1 MSVMPETTPS
11 RRHSVSLVALYRN
24 ARQPVRTFCGPLIV
38 VGRSRHCDLILGSE
52 SVAPVHSALVFSR
65 GQCFACD
72 LGAPRGTLIN
82 GRPVRCQRLSDG
94 DELTVGNFRFR
105 IENIVS
111 EPLMRAGPPRFS
123 LTGSP
128 PVGRINCADPLL
140 VIGSDLGADL
150 VIRDKSVAAV
160 QCVIAWTDEGVLARD
175 VGGGVGLTV
184 NGRHSPVE
192 VLRAGDVLVIGPHD
206 VRFDADARALP
217 GTVDA
222 SDRDDGGGVSAAHD
236 IVRSGNLPPAPA
248 NDSATAGLSLSHA
261 LDSTWPQTLNEPDEM
276 SLDVELSR
284 DIRDISAA
292 RTQVAEAKQSLER
305 ERTANNRPALLSAE
319 ALSEVMTTARGGGF
333 PATDHDYEAERRALE
348 AERAVIAAERT
359 TLENLRAELDAH
371 KRQASMT
378 RSQADTARVE
388 LERRVRELEDEGR
401 RAQTTRTELDAERTE
416 LLRLRAEV
424 ESQHRDISTV
434 RNRQRQ
440 EQAELTAQRSA
451 LANEVAL
458 LSQRRSE
465 LAAET
470 ESAAR
475 VGSRQA
481 ELETEVESAR
491 DELAKVAGEIETL
504 RKQSLRDRTT
514 INELMATLETARRER
529 DAIRAKSSEES
540 RTRHADLEA
549 QAKDLAAKAAAIE
562 KRAAELESREQ
573 TIATR
578 TTALR
583 ERIRGEQQKLD
594 EYAQTHRRELDEQR
608 EQQRKRQAE
617 LEELSAKLD
626 SARQRLTREVEEA
639 HAERTRDIDDRSR
652 QLDERAAALQRR
664 IDEFEERSGGIRDR
678 EDKLSQASAE
688 LVQREATLNTLES
701 ALQDRDARL
710 REWQVRVDKEGLRL
724 ETQRREAETAQ
735 RDASSQREQM
745 ERLRGELNRQRES
758 IGPAM
763 AKLEAAKSDVQDR
776 ERHLEQFKEA
786 LDQRDA
792 NATARAAE
800 LEAWAA
806 RVAKQEEQ
814 LADANQRIAE
824 AKKREE
830 AVASIEAGIASRTSQ
845 LTVRESELSAIRQRL
860 DRRNEE
866 LDARE
871 SIITNREGAVAQAR
885 EEFAAERTA
894 SEKALLEA
902 RMLREAVNKRSDE
915 CEARESETRRRTE
928 TLEKREAAQR
938 TERQQLDA
946 DREELRSNV
955 TQLAE
960 AQEALTGDLAELA
973 RQRNDLDLRATTLA
987 SDQEALQRSQNEVK
1001 QTGAQIDQTR
1011 RELDETRS
1019 AVEARVADLD
1029 ARAAALERKDES
1041 TVQRESEL
1049 QARHEELERRQNA
1062 LQSENQIVAFRTAE
1076 LDAARRD
1083 LDERS
1088 EILRRDQAE
1097 SDRVRFDLTEKQQA
1111 HDAAAA
1117 KLDAE
1122 RRAVEQ
1128 TRVTYAAG
1136 LAQLETRQRELAE
1149 RELAAA
1155 EQSRQS
1161 AALQAR
1167 MEAELDRLQFERS
1180 ELLAN
1185 KGGADAEA
1193 HKLRIVAGQLDAERL
1208 ELRRQE
1214 DSLVAHEQ
1222 ALRARTEQLAQ
1233 IERHLQERSREL
1245 DARASAAT
1253 IQREESERH
1262 RAELMRELQNERAA
1276 TAVLRTKVDEELL
1289 AARARQSELSAG
1301 LTSEINSRRAE
1312 LERDYAQLRENVE
1325 AEVRAKIESQAQH
1338 RAVAESERLVSER
1351 LREFDAELN
1360 RRREDWERH
1369 AAERRAAVD
1378 RDLESRRREAE
1389 EWLDQARK
1397 LKADAERAVAAAP
1410 APETSTFDI
1419 APISPVASEAVF
1431 LAVSQPPAVD
1441 TAPAIPV
1448 VQLRPTSD
1456 GGWADIST
1464 PVQPANDDMGD
1475 VIPLTE
1481 AIPAIA
1487 AEAPPEPAD
1496 EPIDHDALA
1505 ELEGAGIERFA
1516 APPEPAAIEE
1526 PSPSETAQPARAGRW
1541 RTWSASLAYAALI
1554 GLVVFGGM
1562 RKWATPADKPT
1573 RVSGRL
1579 QLASNSARD
1588 ELLGRL
1594 NDAAY
1599 VSRLS
1604 SLTSTDWAAVLSAK
1618 RLTIHSESGSN
1629 EVRIDADDASLV
1641 DAFGSAIAA
1650 DLSAAPVASVLPVE
1664 FDEQKL
1670 KTLRARKEK
1679 ELKQAQLVLDGLS
1692 HAVSIDDSGK
1702 KLAAAEKLL
1711 AERRVALDTAESAEA
1726 KAAGALSAAQAG
1738 NSSESAV
1745 PQAELASA
1753 LAADPPYSEATREQ
1767 QSKGRGL
1774 YGEVLRIA
1782 NDTQDDFA
1790 SFDTAL
1796 RELKKTADLQQ
1807 QNLADSGLSRAL
1819 VGIDEVV
1826 NSISLRRDAAAR
1838 QWDEIVT
1845 GAKNWKESDDPAVLV
1860 VATEKA
1866 GVWFG
1871 ATQKDLGELV
1881 QQLDQRVAGLA
1892 TAGVDAAKRESVRG
1906 EIEKRRRA
1914 AVEMG
1919 KQVMASAAQILP
1931 RENYKIHALSE
1942 AVSDLGRRADR
1953 RRSAIEQVLRQENR
1967 RFLGS
1972 EQQKKLAALQS
1983 EYTKAQAARDGLLR
1997 EFKSSED
2004 EVALLHRAADRA
2016 TKRRE
2021 ELTAQHVNVAKLKGE
2036 IEQIDQKLE
2045 TEQSSPSPVAPAAV
2059 EFHAAASTLTGWNAA
2074 SQSRLPILAGLL
2086 AVCLFAAA
2094 HRAWVGRGRRREL
2107 SVATA

>member
-217 GTVDA
+217 GTADA
-222 SDRDDGGGVSAAHD
+222 SDRDDGGGVPAAHD

-261 LDSTWPQTLNEPDEM
+261 LDSTWPQTLTEPDEM

-348 AERAVIAAERT
+348 AERAVIAAERA
-359 TLENLRAELDAH
+359 TLENLRAELDSH

-378 RSQADTARVE
+378 RSQADSVRVE

-401 RAQTTRTELDAERTE
+401 RAQSTRTELDAERTE
-416 LLRLRAEV
+416 LLRLRAEL
-424 ESQHRDISTV
+424 EAQHRDISTV

-458 LSQRRSE
+458 LSQRRAE

-470 ESAAR
+470 ESAVR

-549 QAKDLAAKAAAIE
+549 QAKDLAAKASAIE

-626 SARQRLTREVEEA
+626 SARQRLSREVEEA

-652 QLDERAAALQRR
+652 QLEERAAALQRR
-664 IDEFEERSGGIRDR
+664 MDEFEERSGGLRDR

-688 LVQREATLNTLES
+688 LVQREATLNTFES

-735 RDASSQREQM
+735 RDATSQREQI
-745 ERLRGELNRQRES
+745 ERLRVELNRQRES

-800 LEAWAA
+800 LESWAA

-885 EEFAAERTA
+885 EEFAAERA
-894 SEKALLEA
+894 AAEKALLEA
-902 RMLREAVNKRSDE
+902 RMLRETVNKRSSE
-915 CEARESETRRRTE
+915 CDARESETRRRTE
-928 TLEKREAAQR
+928 SLEKREAAQR

-1011 RELDETRS
+1011 RELDEMRS

-1029 ARAAALERKDES
+1029 ARAAALERKDDS
-1041 TVQRESEL
+1041 TTQRETEL
-1049 QARHEELERRQNA
+1049 QARHEELERRQSA
-1062 LQSENQIVAFRTAE
+1062 LQSDNQIVAFRTAE
-1076 LDAARRD
+1076 LDAAKRD

-1088 EILRRDQAE
+1088 EVLRRDQAE
-1097 SDRVRFDLTEKQQA
+1097 SDRVRFELTEKQQA

-1185 KGGADAEA
+1185 KGGTDAEA
-1193 HKLRIVAGQLDAERL
+1193 HKLKIVAGQLDAERL

-1245 DARASAAT
+1245 DARASSAT
-1253 IQREESERH
+1253 MQREESERH
-1262 RAELMRELQNERAA
+1262 RAELVRELQNERAA
-1276 TAVLRTKVDEELL
+1276 TAALRTKVDEELL
-1289 AARARQSELSAG
+1289 TARARQSELSAG
-1301 LTSEINSRRAE
+1301 LTSEINARRAE
-1312 LERDYAQLRENVE
+1312 LERGYAQLRENVE

-1338 RAVAESERLVSER
+1338 RAAAESERLVAER
-1351 LREFDAELN
+1351 VREFDAELN
-1360 RRREDWERH
+1360 RRREEWERQ

-1389 EWLDQARK
+1389 DWVDQARK

-1410 APETSTFDI
+1410 EFSTFGM
-1419 APISPVASEAVF
+1419 APIEPVASEPVV
-1431 LAVSQPPAVD
+1431 LAVSPPPTVD
-1441 TAPAIPV
+1441 AAPAIPV
-1448 VQLRPTSD
+1448 VQLRPAPG
-1456 GGWADIST
+1456 GGWTDISA
-1464 PVQPANDDMGD
+1464 PVQPPNDDMGD

-1481 AIPAIA
+1481 AIPVIA
-1487 AEAPPEPAD
+1487 DEAPPEPAD
-1496 EPIDHDALA
+1496 EPIDNVALA

-1516 APPEPAAIEE
+1516 AAPEPAAIEE
-1526 PSPSETAQPARAGRW
+1526 PSPAETAQPARAGRW

-1579 QLASNSARD
+1579 QLASSSARD

-1604 SLTSTDWAAVLSAK
+1604 SLTSTDWAAMLSAK
-1618 RLTIHSESGSN
+1618 RLAIHSEAGSN
-1629 EVRIDADDASLV
+1629 DVRIDADDASLV

-1650 DLSAAPVASVLPVE
+1650 DLSSAPAASVLPVE
-1664 FDEQKL
+1664 IDEQKL
-1670 KTLRARKEK
+1670 NTLRAGKEK

-1692 HAVSIDDSGK
+1692 HAVSIDDSAR

-1711 AERRVALDTAESAEA
+1711 ADRRAALDTAESAEA
-1726 KAAGALSAAQAG
+1726 KAAGALSAAQSG
-1738 NSSESAV
+1738 NSSDSAA
-1745 PQAELASA
+1745 PQAELAAA

-1774 YGEVLRIA
+1774 YGELLRIA

-1796 RELKKTADLQQ
+1796 RELKKTAALQQ
-1807 QNLADSGLSRAL
+1807 QNLADSGLLRAL

-1826 NSISLRRDAAAR
+1826 TSISLRRDAAAR

-1845 GAKNWKESDDPAVLV
+1845 SAKNWKEGDDPAVLV

-1881 QQLDQRVAGLA
+1881 QQLDQRIAGLGSV
-1892 TAGVDAAKRESVRG
+1892 GVDAAKRESVRG

-1942 AVSDLGRRADR
+1942 AVTDLGRRADR

-1983 EYTKAQAARDGLLR
+1983 EYVKAQAARDGLLR

-2016 TKRRE
+2016 AKRRE

-2036 IEQIDQKLE
+2036 IEQIDEKLE
-2045 TEQSSPSPVAPAAV
+2045 HGQSPSTPVTPAAV
-2059 EFHAAASTLTGWNAA
+2059 EFHAAASTLTGWNAG

-2086 AVCLFAAA
+2086 AACLFAAA

>member
-222 SDRDDGGGVSAAHD
+222 SDRDDDSGASASHD
-236 IVRSGNLPPAPA
+236 IVRTGNLPPAPVA
-248 NDSATAGLSLSHA
+248 ESATAGLSLSHA
-261 LDSTWPQTLNEPDEM
+261 LDSTWPQTLTESDEM

-292 RTQVAEAKQSLER
+292 RSQVAEAKQSLER

-348 AERAVIAAERT
+348 AERAVIAAERA
-359 TLENLRAELDAH
+359 TLENLRAELDSH

-378 RSQADTARVE
+378 RSQADSARVE

-401 RAQTTRTELDAERTE
+401 RAQTTRTELEAERTE
-416 LLRLRAEV
+416 LLRLRAEL
-424 ESQHRDISTV
+424 EAQHRDISTV

-458 LSQRRSE
+458 LSQRRAE

-475 VGSRQA
+475 DGSRHA
-481 ELETEVESAR
+481 EMEAEVEAAR

-549 QAKDLAAKAAAIE
+549 QAKDLATRTAALE

-573 TIATR
+573 TIAAR

-608 EQQRKRQAE
+608 EQQRKRQTE

-639 HAERTRDIDDRSR
+639 HAERTRDIEDRSR
-652 QLDERAAALQRR
+652 QLDERAAVLQRR

-688 LVQREATLNTLES
+688 LVQREATLNTFES

-735 RDASSQREQM
+735 RDATSQREQI
-745 ERLRGELNRQRES
+745 ERLRVELNRQRES

-763 AKLEAAKSDVQDR
+763 AKLEAARSDVQDR
-776 ERHLEQFKEA
+776 QQHLEQFKEA

-800 LEAWAA
+800 LESWAA

-830 AVASIEAGIASRTSQ
+830 AVAAVEAGIASRTSQ

-885 EEFAAERTA
+885 EEFAAERA
-894 SEKALLEA
+894 AADKALLEA
-902 RMLREAVNKRSDE
+902 RMLRETVNKRTAE

-928 TLEKREAAQR
+928 SLEKREAAQR
-938 TERQQLDA
+938 SERQQLDA
-946 DREELRSNV
+946 DREELRSNI

-960 AQEALTGDLAELA
+960 AQEALTADLAELA

-1001 QTGAQIDQTR
+1001 QSSARIDQSR
-1011 RELDETRS
+1011 RELDEMRS
-1019 AVEARVADLD
+1019 AVETRVADLD
-1029 ARAAALERKDES
+1029 ARAEALERKDES
-1041 TVQRESEL
+1041 ANQRETEL
-1049 QARHEELERRQNA
+1049 QTRHEELERRHNS
-1062 LQSENQIVAFRTAE
+1062 LQSETQIVAFRTAE

-1083 LDERS
+1083 LDERT
-1088 EILRRDQAE
+1088 EVLRREQAE
-1097 SDRVRFDLTEKQQA
+1097 FDRVRFDLTEKQQA

-1193 HKLRIVAGQLDAERL
+1193 HKLKIVAGQLDAERL

-1214 DSLVAHEQ
+1214 ESLVAHEQ

-1233 IERHLQERSREL
+1233 IERHLQDRSREL

-1253 IQREESERH
+1253 MQREESERH
-1262 RAELMRELQNERAA
+1262 RAELMRELQNERA
-1276 TAVLRTKVDEELL
+1276 TAAMLRTKVDEELL
-1289 AARARQSELSAG
+1289 AARVRQSELSAS

-1312 LERDYAQLRENVE
+1312 LEREYAQLRENVE
-1325 AEVRAKIESQAQH
+1325 VEVRAKIESQARQQ
-1338 RAVAESERLVSER
+1338 AAAESERLVAER
-1351 LREFDAELN
+1351 LREFDAELS
-1360 RRREDWERH
+1360 RRREEWERQ
-1369 AAERRAAVD
+1369 AAERRAAVE

-1389 EWLDQARK
+1389 EWVEQARK
-1397 LKADAERAVAAAP
+1397 LRADAERAVAA

-1419 APISPVASEAVF
+1419 APIAPVLSEPVVLAESP
-1431 LAVSQPPAVD
+1431 PPTVD

-1448 VQLRPTSD
+1448 VQLRPMPG
-1456 GGWADIST
+1456 GGWTDISA
-1464 PVQPANDDMGD
+1464 PVQPLNDDMGD

-1487 AEAPPEPAD
+1487 DEAPPEPAD
-1496 EPIDHDALA
+1496 HAALA

-1516 APPEPAAIEE
+1516 AAPEPAAVEE
-1526 PSPSETAQPARAGRW
+1526 PSPAETAQPPRTRRW
-1541 RTWSASLAYAALI
+1541 RTWSASLAFAALI

-1573 RVSGRL
+1573 RASGRL
-1579 QLASNSARD
+1579 QLASTSARD
-1588 ELLGRL
+1588 ELLSRL

-1599 VSRLS
+1599 LSRLS
-1604 SLTSTDWAAVLSAK
+1604 SLTSTDWAAMLSAK
-1618 RLTIHSESGSN
+1618 RLTIHPDAGSN
-1629 EVRIDADDASLV
+1629 DVRIDADDPALV
-1641 DAFGSAIAA
+1641 DVFGKAIAA
-1650 DLSAAPVASVLPVE
+1650 DLSAAPAANVLPVE
-1664 FDEQKL
+1664 IDEQKL
-1670 KTLRARKEK
+1670 NALRAAKEK

-1692 HAVSIDDSGK
+1692 HAVSIDDSAK

-1711 AERRVALDTAESAEA
+1711 ADRRAALDTAESVEA
-1726 KAAGALSAAQAG
+1726 RAAGALSAAQSG
-1738 NSSESAV
+1738 NASDSAV
-1745 PQAELASA
+1745 PQAELAAA
-1753 LAADPPYSEATREQ
+1753 LAADPPYSEAAREQ

-1774 YGEVLRIA
+1774 YGELLRIA

-1796 RELKKTADLQQ
+1796 RELKKTTASQQ

-1826 NSISLRRDAAAR
+1826 ASISIRRDAAAR
-1838 QWDEIVT
+1838 QWDEIVA
-1845 GAKNWKESDDPAVLV
+1845 GAKNWKEGDDPTVLV

-1892 TAGVDAAKRESVRG
+1892 TAGVDAAKRESVRA

-1942 AVSDLGRRADR
+1942 AVTDLGRRADR

-1967 RFLGS
+1967 RFLGA

-1983 EYTKAQAARDGLLR
+1983 DYVKAQAARDGLLR
-1997 EFKSSED
+1997 EFKSAED
-2004 EVALLHRAADRA
+2004 EVVLLRRAADRA
-2016 TKRRE
+2016 SKRRE

-2036 IEQIDQKLE
+2036 IEQIDEKLE
-2045 TEQSSPSPVAPAAV
+2045 RGQSPSTPVAPAAV
-2059 EFHAAASTLTGWNAA
+2059 EFHAAASTLPGWSAA

-2086 AVCLFAAA
+2086 AACLFAAA
-2094 HRAWVGRGRRREL
+2094 HRAWVGRGRRREV
-2107 SVATA
+2107 SVAAA